1 MRRSVLKALVLIVCG
16 FLQAGALS
24 AGAAPGKSGC
34 HSGKPLVF
42 GFLPLVSAE
51 KLVARFAPL
60 VNYLSMQLDTE
71 IYIETA
77 PDFTEFIRRTNAE
90 RRYDLL
96 FTAPHFFY
104 QARRRAGYQLLA
116 SVDSPGMPAIIVA
129 PASGPVH
136 TVSDLRNRKL
146 ATTHPLALATLL
158 VRRHLLENGIN
169 PDSDLTLVNTP
180 THNASLLSSY
190 YGVTDAS
197 ALMMPPFQAAS
208 AEVRDS
214 MRIVAITGTTPHIP
228 ISAGPWVDASCKIAI
243 SAILVGMNSTPEGL
257 NILKHI
263 KFKGF
268 VAASPDNY
276 DQLEWA
282 ADLIEPE

>member
-1 MRRSVLKALVLIVCG
+1 MRHGFPNILVAVVCCS
-16 FLQAGALS
+16 LLAAASS
-24 AGAAPGKSGC
+24 AQPPTPESGC
-34 HSGKPLVF
+34 HSDKPLVF

-51 KLVARFAPL
+51 KLVHRFSPL
-60 VNYLSMQLDTE
+60 VNYLSAQLN
-71 IYIETA
+71 IKIHIETA
-77 PDFTEFIRRTNAE
+77 PDFTEFMRRTNRE

-116 SVDSPGMPAIIVA
+116 SVDSPGMSAIIVA
-129 PASGPVH
+129 PASGPIR
-136 TVSDLRNRKL
+136 TVSDLRKRKL
-146 ATTHPLALATLL
+146 ATTHPQALATLL
-158 VRRHLLENGIN
+158 IRKHLMGNGIN
-169 PDSDLTLVNTP
+169 PDTDLTLVTTP

-197 ALMMPPFQAAS
+197 ALMMPPFQATG

-214 MRIVAITGTTPHIP
+214 MRIIAVTGKSPHIP
-228 ISAGPWVDASCKIAI
+228 ISAGPWIDAKCKADI
-243 SAILVGMNSTPEGL
+243 SSILVGMKASPEGL
-257 NILKHI
+257 DILRHI

-268 VAASPDNY
+268 VAASPEQY

-282 ADLIEPE
+282 ADLIEAE